1 MVAIDGLSLGD
12 ALGDVL
18 GRIDGDTEG
27 LVLGELEG
35 RCDGDHDGDA
45 LGANELHV
53 PSTLAGALHSPLACK
68 HTRSNAHSLSRQQP
82 SFVTHGGQSPPQSTS
97 VSVPP
102 ITPSPHT
109 ALDGDSEGDT
119 LGDHDGDALGIA
131 LGDDD
136 GRPVAAVGDALGLAL
151 GNTLGDDDGLTLGKA
166 LGDAEG
172 DTVGDIDGDALGALV
187 GT

>member
-53 PSTLAGALHSPLACK
+53 PSTLAGALHL
-68 HTRSNAHSLSRQQP
+68 SL
-82 SFVTHGGQSPPQSTS
+82 
-97 VSVPP
+97 
-102 ITPSPHT
+102 IN
-109 ALDGDSEGDT
+109 
-119 LGDHDGDALGIA
+119 I
-131 LGDDD
+131 
-136 GRPVAAVGDALGLAL
+136 
-151 GNTLGDDDGLTLGKA
+151 
-166 LGDAEG
+166 
-172 DTVGDIDGDALGALV
+172 
-187 GT
+187 